1 MWQRECNAIEI
12 PILLIQ
18 EINKKMEIPLCI
30 MWQCECNAIKA
41 IRFKKSTKYCCH
53 HVQFIERKYL
63 HYNVVGIILKY

>member
-1 MWQRECNAIEI
+1 MQCYRDTHFVDSRN
-12 PILLIQ
+12 Q
-18 EINKKMEIPLCI
+18 QKMEIPLCI

>member
-30 MWQCECNAIKA
+30 MWQCEFNAMKLFNSRNRQKICGSVNA
-41 IRFKKSTKYCCH
+41 M
-53 HVQFIERKYL
+53 L
-63 HYNVVGIILKY
+63 